1 VSPSRSL
8 SRSPRASPRNTKPTR
23 DGARTTD
30 RTDHVTR
37 AYGELRNLIIWGQL
51 SPGTRIAERTVA
63 ERLGLSRTPARSA
76 LHRLQQEGLVT
87 AAGGGREQRLIVAPL
102 TQDDAREVFT
112 LIGHLEGLAARTA
125 AQRPTGERRA
135 IVRRLREVNQ
145 QLAAAARRRADPNR
159 MWGLDVEFHR
169 TYVEGVGGPRLIALH
184 RAVRSQS
191 ERYTRLYLSA
201 LHDEMATSAREHE
214 AIAVAISRG
223 DADAAQHAAEVNWR
237 RAADRLTRVI
247 ASHGER
253 GVWSAWG

>member
-1 VSPSRSL
+1 
-8 SRSPRASPRNTKPTR
+8 
-23 DGARTTD
+23 
-30 RTDHVTR
+30 
-37 AYGELRNLIIWGQL
+37 
-51 SPGTRIAERTVA
+51 
-63 ERLGLSRTPARSA
+63 
-76 LHRLQQEGLVT
+76 
-87 AAGGGREQRLIVAPL
+87 
-102 TQDDAREVFT
+102 
-112 LIGHLEGLAARTA
+112 
-125 AQRPTGERRA
+125 
-135 IVRRLREVNQ
+135 
-145 QLAAAARRRADPNR
+145 